1 MNYSKF
7 KKSLIEKGI
16 TDAKGVK
23 KFTTKLA
30 LMVLILGL
38 GLALVTGSIISYIVS
53 IAVLICSAL
62 VFFFSLDY
70 AQQDKESF
78 ESLQVYVR
86 KWWVSIPV
94 VVVIVALLIFFN
106 FI

>member
-16 TDAKGVK
+16 TDEKGVK
-23 KFTTKLA
+23 SFTTKLA

-38 GLALVTGSIISYIVS
+38 GLAVVTGSIINFLISIV
-53 IAVLICSAL
+53 VLVCSAL

-70 AQQDKESF
+70 AQQDKDSF
-78 ESLQVYVR
+78 DTLQAYVR

-94 VVVIVALLIFFN
+94 VTVIIVLLVLFN